1 MKIYHVANVRDQQCV
16 ILQNAIGVLPE
27 EGLDSSGRTVVH
39 IDFPIPNPA
48 EWVETHYWDGSE
60 WQTREKRPND
70 YCTWDAETSSWSWTI
85 EDLMTDIRLMRDRKL
100 RSSDWTQLPDSPL
113 STDMKNAWAG
123 YRQELRDITD
133 VLEGIESLDDVPW
146 PDTPS

>member
-70 YCTWDAETSSWSWTI
+70 YCTWDAETSSWSWSI
-85 EDLMTDIRLMRDRKL
+85 DDLMVDIRLIRDKHL
-100 RSSDWTQLPDSPL
+100 RLSDWTRLDDTGL
-113 STDMKNAWAG
+113 SEESKSEWAV
-123 YRQELRDITD
+123 YRQGLRDITENLD
-133 VLEGIESLDDVPW
+133 GVESLDDVIW
-146 PDTPS
+146 PIKPE

>member
-70 YCTWDAETSSWSWTI
+70 YCTWDAETSSWSWSI
-85 EDLMTDIRLMRDRKL
+85 DDLMVDIRLIRDKHL
-100 RSSDWTQLPDSPL
+100 RLSDWTRLDDTGL
-113 STDMKNAWAG
+113 SEESKSEWAV
-123 YRQELRDITD
+123 YRQGLRDITEN
-133 VLEGIESLDDVPW
+133 LGGIESLDDVIW
-146 PDTPS
+146 PIKPE